1 MFPSGR
7 HSADKDYQ
15 DTCMKKESIFSGL
28 SLMKKMMLT
37 PLVASVILAIL
48 AALFYF
54 GMNQQ
59 RSVSEAFFSD
69 TLPKYQEMNDLILK
83 SISFQTAVFKVY
95 NRAAA
100 GKDLTQDKGFLDA
113 QIASMRDTQKKLRT
127 MKEAAPKEEH
137 KAYDLVISN
146 IDLALEKANTIKDSI
161 FLKNDLKTAGTDLED
176 YDAFNNILNLNLG
189 ALNRIQARK
198 LDNQKESTSA
208 SFNSFLVTFLAVVFI
223 AFVAAWVIS
232 LLIARITIS
241 PIRQTILILQ
251 DIAGGEGDL
260 TKRLV
265 VRSGDEIGQMCVLFN
280 LFMDKLK
287 GIIVKSKDI
296 ARELAVAT
304 DEMEATVISLSDNVQ
319 GEAASAEQISAS
331 VDEVTMNTAG
341 VSRNADEQAD
351 SMVVLTEEIKKLSS
365 IITEMADNIST
376 TETKIREIYADAKS
390 REGSLQVMSHSMMS
404 ISESSQE
411 MNNIIQIIKGIS
423 EQVNLLSLNAAIE
436 AARAGD
442 AGRGFA
448 VVADEISKLAEE
460 TAQSLA
466 EIGEL
471 VTKNDQ
477 EIGIGL
483 QNVQETLDT
492 ITRVINGVESIRTMI
507 HSMSELMGR
516 QGEFNESVVTNAKIV
531 RYKSQE
537 IQGAL
542 SEQKLAMSEILKS
555 IANIALLTQSNAAGS
570 EQMSQNARSVSHL
583 AENLKDQVDLFKV

>member
-1 MFPSGR
+1 
-7 HSADKDYQ
+7 
-15 DTCMKKESIFSGL
+15 
-28 SLMKKMMLT
+28 MM
-37 PLVASVILAIL
+37 
-48 AALFYF
+48 
-54 GMNQQ
+54 
-59 RSVSEAFFSD
+59 
-69 TLPKYQEMNDLILK
+69 
-83 SISFQTAVFKVY
+83 
-95 NRAAA
+95 
-100 GKDLTQDKGFLDA
+100 
-113 QIASMRDTQKKLRT
+113 
-127 MKEAAPKEEH
+127 
-137 KAYDLVISN
+137 
-146 IDLALEKANTIKDSI
+146 IDLPVPVPSPCIGI
-161 FLKNDLKTAGTDLED
+161 CH
-176 YDAFNNILNLNLG
+176 LG
-189 ALNRIQARK
+189 SDGLC
-198 LDNQKESTSA
+198 
-208 SFNSFLVTFLAVVFI
+208 
-223 AFVAAWVIS
+223 
-232 LLIARITIS
+232 
-241 PIRQTILILQ
+241 
-251 DIAGGEGDL
+251 EGCL
-260 TKRLV
+260 
-265 VRSGDEIGQMCVLFN
+265 RSGDEIGQMCVLFN

-516 QGEFNESVVTNAKIV
+516 QGEFIESVVTNAKIV